1 MPQAVEHQLCLS
13 GPLWLCSSQSDV
25 EFHLLSG
32 KDQPAKC
39 RSSWFLL
46 AALLGVTVAA
56 CIDGWLFPAS
66 GANAEQDTLEG
77 LGVWGGG

>member
-1 MPQAVEHQLCLS
+1 MPHAIEHQLCLS

-25 EFHLLSG
+25 EFHLLPG

-46 AALLGVTVAA
+46 AALLGVMVSA
-56 CIDGWLFPAS
+56 CTGRWLFPAS
-66 GANAEQDTLEG
+66 GASAEQDTLRG
-77 LGVWGGG
+77 LVV

>member
-1 MPQAVEHQLCLS
+1 MPCAVEHQLCLS
-13 GPLWLCSSQSDV
+13 SPLWLCSQSDV

-46 AALLGVTVAA
+46 AALLGVTLGA
-56 CIDGWLFPAS
+56 CTDGWLFPAS
-66 GANAEQDTLEG
+66 GASAEQDTLKV
-77 LGVWGGG
+77 LVL